1 MQTAQGDWLRAISA
15 RSWYP
20 DAEHSDRRGLSAL
33 SAWRQGAADGRS
45 GGRQGRECD
54 NAHDLFELVR
64 RKKWDALILDITIP
78 GTTGT
83 EALKHV
89 KKACPTLP
97 VIVLTMY
104 PEDQYAVRMFKAG
117 ADAYLT
123 KASAPEELVKAVKK
137 VLAGGQYVSQSFS
150 EKLVRLV
157 FQQTDRLPHEILSD
171 REYEVMRLLASGKT
185 VSEIADSLHL
195 GTTTISTYRARI
207 LEKLNLKNNAELMR
221 YAVQQGVLE

>member
-1 MQTAQGDWLRAISA
+1 MLNILI
-15 RSWYP
+15 
-20 DAEHSDRRGLSAL
+20 AEDFPLFRLGVKELLTDGLEAVTF
-33 SAWRQGAADGRS
+33 G
-45 GGRQGRECD
+45 ECD
-54 NAHDLFELVR
+54 NAHDLFELVQ
-64 RKKWDALILDITIP
+64 RKKWDAVILDITIP

-97 VIVLTMY
+97 VIVLTMH

-123 KASAPEELVKAVKK
+123 KVSAPEELVKAVKK
-137 VLAGGQYVSQSFS
+137 VLAGGQYVSPSFS

-157 FQQTDRLPHEILSD
+157 FQPTDRLPHEILSD

-221 YAVQQGVLE
+221 YAVQQGVVE